1 MEKELKSRRDI
12 PVELTWDLSL
22 IYATEEEM
30 NCDVERA
37 KALCDSIV
45 RDYKGKLDTP
55 QSIKA
60 CQDDLRAFHRL
71 IVLEIGRASCRERV

>member
-30 NCDVERA
+30 NRDVERA
-37 KALCDSIV
+37 KSLCPSSFHLSMTLTFFQDHILLALSWSLF
-45 RDYKGKLDTP
+45 KW
-55 QSIKA
+55 
-60 CQDDLRAFHRL
+60 LRL
-71 IVLEIGRASCRERV
+71 M

>member
-30 NCDVERA
+30 NRDVERA
-37 KALCDSIV
+37 KSLCSSIEK
-45 RDYKGKLDTP
+45 DYRGKLDTP
-55 QSIKA
+55 QSKL
-60 CQDDLRAFHRL
+60 LRSGGVCRL
-71 IVLEIGRASCRERV
+71 L

>member
-30 NCDVERA
+30 NRDVERA
-37 KALCDSIV
+37 KSLCSSIEK
-45 RDYKGKLDTP
+45 DYRGKLDTP
-55 QSIKA
+55 
-60 CQDDLRAFHRL
+60 
-71 IVLEIGRASCRERV
+71 

>member
-30 NCDVERA
+30 NRDVERA
-37 KALCDSIV
+37 EALCDSIV
-45 RDYKGKLDTP
+45 RDYRGKLDTP
-55 QSIKA
+55 RS
-60 CQDDLRAFHRL
+60 
-71 IVLEIGRASCRERV
+71 EERRVGKEC